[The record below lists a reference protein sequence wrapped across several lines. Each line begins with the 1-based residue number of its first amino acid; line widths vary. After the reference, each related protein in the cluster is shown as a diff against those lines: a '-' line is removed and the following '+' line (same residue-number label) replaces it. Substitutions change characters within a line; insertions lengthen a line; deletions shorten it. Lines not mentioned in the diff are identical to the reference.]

1 MFTDAAEALQWVMG
15 RRSRNH
21 TVAYFAEAMAAA
33 GSPQEAFRTV
43 HVTGTNGK
51 GSTCY
56 YLNHIL
62 QSAGLKTGLF
72 TSPHLVTHYDRMR
85 INDACIEPEVFM
97 NLLNRHLDLIEQ
109 YDLGMFEIDVLL
121 ACTWFKEEQ
130 ADIAVIEAGLGGKGS
145 PTNIMKQPALEIITT
160 VGYDHME
167 RLGNTLE
174 AIAEEKSGIIMPG
187 STILTGNL
195 LAGPLAVV
203 RDAAS
208 AAKAVHVPYEPYTD
222 LGPGRFS
229 WRHTEYELSTLAEY
243 QKANASLALQA
254 AALLGIDPSSD
265 MVREAVRTTL
275 WAGRFETACR
285 KPLVV
290 LDGAHNT
297 EGIGALCASLKNL
310 PRPLV
315 IVYSALKDKQGLAM
329 ADMLMEHADEFIV
342 TEFSM
347 YRADTAEHLAEHG
360 GLVISDWHEAIRTA
374 VRRAGQNGSVLICG
388 SLYFI
393 SDVRGW
399 LEQNPGL
406 FTEKQENTGC
416 EESRAAL

>member
-1 MFTDAAEALQWVMG
+1 MFTDAAEALKWVMD

-33 GSPQEAFRTV
+33 GSPQEAFEAV

-62 QSAGLKTGLF
+62 QAAGRKTGLF

-85 INDACIEPEVFM
+85 INDACITPEMFM
-97 NLLNRHLDLIEQ
+97 ELLNRHLELIEQ

-121 ACTWFKEEQ
+121 ACAWFRQEQ
-130 ADIAVIEAGLGGKGS
+130 VDTAVIEAGLGGRGS
-145 PTNIMKQPALEIITT
+145 PTNILPHPVLEIITT

-174 AIAEEKSGIIMPG
+174 AIADEKSGIIMPG

-195 LAGPLAVV
+195 AAGPLAVV
-203 RDAAS
+203 AAN
-208 AAKAVHVPYEPYTD
+208 AAAVKARHVLYEPYTD
-222 LGPGRFS
+222 LGPGRFA
-229 WRHTEYELSTLAEY
+229 WRGTEYTLATMAEY
-243 QKANASLALQA
+243 QKTNASLALQA
-254 AALLGIDPSSD
+254 AALLGVDPQCD
-265 MVREAVRTTL
+265 AVREAVRTTM
-275 WAGRFETACR
+275 WAGRFETVSR
-285 KPLVV
+285 HPMVI

-297 EGIGALCASLKNL
+297 EGIGALCASLKVL

-315 IVYSALKDKQGLAM
+315 IVFSALKDKQGLAM
-329 ADMLMEHADEFIV
+329 ADQLRGYADEFIV
-342 TEFSM
+342 TEFTM
-347 YRADTAEHLAEHG
+347 YRADTAEHLAAHG
-360 GLVISDWHEAIRTA
+360 GTVITDWHEAIRTA
-374 VRRAGQNGSVLICG
+374 ARKAGQNGSVLICG

-393 SDVRGW
+393 SDVRAW
-399 LEQNPGL
+399 LGQNPGL
-406 FTEKQENTGC
+406 FAAKQ
-416 EESRAAL
+416 